1 MNLINGQQ
9 TLLCSRNI
17 YVFCKMF
24 DYDYINNCDKE
35 VEIFGVTLHRPL
47 LFLICTLSVLLGLSA
62 LWNVLT
68 KFNNHMNGKIELTLF
83 NCFSTLWFI
92 TVIMDR
98 CIVYYIDFS
107 GEMIILAETSVKV
120 MTVFS
125 FLSCSLIDIFTH
137 FIIKLPYFIKQLI
150 VYLIGIVCVGLLL
163 ASSQLSILFFEIVYL
178 ISVYLPLTCGVVLFF
193 ISTISYCKEKLLLLI
208 CFTIKTFVI
217 ECIHS
222 LQVKRCLHWQQ

>member
-1 MNLINGQQ
+1 MNLINEQQ

-35 VEIFGVTLHRPL
+35 VEILGVTLHRPL

-68 KFNNHMNGKIELTLF
+68 KFNNHMNGKVELTLF
-83 NCFSTLWFI
+83 NCFSTLWFV

-107 GEMIILAETSVKV
+107 GEMIILTETSVKV

-125 FLSCSLIDIFTH
+125 FLSCSLIDIFNH
-137 FIIKLPYFIKQLI
+137 FIIKIPYFIKQLI
-150 VYLIGIVCVGLLL
+150 VSVIGIVCVGLLL

-178 ISVYLPLTCGVVLFF
+178 ISVYLPLICGVMLFF
-193 ISTISYCKEKLLLLI
+193 ISTIAYCKEKLFLLI

-222 LQVKRCLHWQQ
+222 LRVKKYLH